1 MRRFDLVIFDLDG
14 LLIDSERI
22 ALEQFLLTAKEFN
35 IELNNKDYLQC
46 IGANAKR
53 VDEILSR
60 ALAGQIEYPKFKSA
74 WRARYKSL
82 IEHQPIPLKPGAIEI
97 LTDIRSRQQ
106 PVCLATST
114 ETVQARVKLNNAGIS
129 EYFDSIIGG
138 DRVEHSKPAPD
149 IFLAAATEF
158 NVIPENCL
166 VLEDSE
172 NGVRAAISA
181 AMQVIQIPDL
191 VLPSASLR
199 QQGHT
204 ILNSLLDVIDYKF

>member
-1 MRRFDLVIFDLDG
+1 MKRFDLIIFDLDG

-22 ALEQFLLTAKEFN
+22 ALEQFLLTAKEYN
-35 IELNNKDYLQC
+35 IALNHEDYLQC

-53 VDEILSR
+53 VDEILST
-60 ALAGQIEYPKFKSA
+60 ALAGQIEYPRFKAA
-74 WRARYKSL
+74 WRARYKTL
-82 IEHQPIPLKPGAIEI
+82 VEHQAIPLKPGAIEI

-114 ETVQARVKLNNAGIS
+114 ETLQARVKLENAGIS

-138 DRVEHSKPAPD
+138 DQVDRSKPAPD
-149 IFLAAATEF
+149 IFLTAAAKF
-158 NVIPENCL
+158 NVMPQNCL

-172 NGVRAAISA
+172 NGVKAAISA
-181 AMQVIQIPDL
+181 AMKVVQIPDL
-191 VLPSASLR
+191 VAPSASFK